1 MMQRFWSWLAV
12 SLARHAGIVTA
23 IGLVFTVVIGFG
35 ITRID
40 FATGQDSYLNADSQV
55 YKDNVA
61 YQDIFGGEAM
71 LTGIAMTNGEQIDSI
86 FTRDGIQQLRDVETG
101 LREIDGVKGVIS
113 PLTAL
118 EFSAS
123 LVQSADGNPLN
134 SIASRA
140 LSDAE
145 EVAEQAGD
153 TASLEARQTDFGET
167 AERLLAIP
175 TDQQT
180 LDNPEWV
187 KFLLYDN
194 EGEVRKALGPSSPT
208 RRTRRSSRGS
218 RATSRSRSRGWRP
231 TACSQS
237 PTTSTSRAPT
247 PSRPVPRS
255 CSRAST
261 TTSRGACSPSAESR
275 SR

>member
-12 SLARHAGIVTA
+12 NLARHAGIVTA

-86 FTRDGIQQLRDVETG
+86 FTADGIQQLRDVETG

-123 LVQSADGNPLN
+123 LVQSADGNPAQL
-134 SIASRA
+134 
-140 LSDAE
+140 D
-145 EVAEQAGD
+145 
-153 TASLEARQTDFGET
+153 
-167 AERLLAIP
+167 RL
-175 TDQQT
+175 QGT
-180 LDNPEWV
+180 L
-187 KFLLYDN
+187 
-194 EGEVRKALGPSSPT
+194 GRGGGRGT
-208 RRTRRSSRGS
+208 GRRHRE
-218 RATSRSRSRGWRP
+218 P
-231 TACSQS
+231 
-237 PTTSTSRAPT
+237 
-247 PSRPVPRS
+247 
-255 CSRAST
+255 
-261 TTSRGACSPSAESR
+261 RGAPGR
-275 SR
+275 LR